1 MRQARRFPALRA
13 TWRLLA
19 VALLGGGVWVSG
31 CGDGATEPPSTPDLR
46 RPTTVTVTPATAQ
59 LVTLDATVQL
69 TAQVRDQNGEA
80 MPGATVTWAS
90 ADTAVATVSSVGL
103 VTAVGNGKV
112 SIAARTG
119 SASGTA
125 TVTVVDFTALL
136 RVFADRHGI
145 GAAALAVMK
154 NGEIVNGGAVGFM
167 DAERQVSI
175 RQDVMMRLASVSK
188 PITAAA
194 IRTLAN
200 AGRLALDD
208 RVFELGQGEGGLL
221 HFDPFPQLGDSRLAD
236 VTVLHLLQHRGGWDR
251 ETAGDLTYREIEI
264 ADAMSISSPPGRENT
279 VRYIL
284 GQPLQFAPGSRRA
297 YSNIGYLVLGLIVEE
312 ASGQDYITYVRENIF
327 TPLDVPAGDVIQGR
341 TFPEARSDREPW
353 YDGEGFALNVYDP
366 SGPLVRW
373 PDGGWDH
380 EARIAQGGLVAST
393 RAILA
398 FLDAYQVAGD
408 DIGRR
413 RRGGEGE
420 QWWWYHTGSLSGT
433 NTLALQRGNGI
444 NYVALFNRRASRGD
458 PSYAGLFREA
468 MEELLAELAGTAM
481 ADATSI
487 SSISMN
493 PAKPILHR

>member
-1 MRQARRFPALRA
+1 M
-13 TWRLLA
+13 
-19 VALLGGGVWVSG
+19 ALLVGGVWVSG
-31 CGDGATEPPSTPDLR
+31 CSDGATEPPSTPDLP
-46 RPTTVTVTPATAQ
+46 RPT
-59 LVTLDATVQL
+59 
-69 TAQVRDQNGEA
+69 
-80 MPGATVTWAS
+80 
-90 ADTAVATVSSVGL
+90 
-103 VTAVGNGKV
+103 
-112 SIAARTG
+112 
-119 SASGTA
+119 
-125 TVTVVDFTALL
+125 TVVDFTALL

-154 NGEIVNGGAVGFM
+154 NGEIVNEGAVGFM

-208 RVFELGQGEGGLL
+208 RVFELGQVEGGLL

-264 ADAMSISSPPGRENT
+264 AQAMSISSPPGRENT

-327 TPLDVPAGDVIQGR
+327 TPLDVPSGDVIQGR

-353 YDGEGFALNVYDP
+353 YAGEGFARNVFDP

-413 RRGGEGE
+413 RRGGEGG

-458 PSYAGLFREA
+458 PSYTGLFREA

-481 ADATSI
+481 AGTSRGWG
-487 SSISMN
+487 
-493 PAKPILHR
+493 PP